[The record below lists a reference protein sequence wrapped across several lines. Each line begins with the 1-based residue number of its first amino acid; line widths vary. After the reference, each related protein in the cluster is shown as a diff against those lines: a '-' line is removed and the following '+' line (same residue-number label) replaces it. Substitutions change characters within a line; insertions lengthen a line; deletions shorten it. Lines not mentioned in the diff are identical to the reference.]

1 VVYIVIDL
9 LSQKNVM
16 LVQAT
21 DEKEV
26 EKRLS
31 LSETQKIVGR
41 LTDLELKVLDTNSF
55 TVVTG

>member
-1 VVYIVIDL
+1 MVYIVIDL